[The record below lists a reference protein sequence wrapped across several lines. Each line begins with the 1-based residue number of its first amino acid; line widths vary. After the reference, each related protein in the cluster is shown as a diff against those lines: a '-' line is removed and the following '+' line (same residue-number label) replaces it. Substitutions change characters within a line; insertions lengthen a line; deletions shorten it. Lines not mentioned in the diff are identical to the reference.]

1 MIERWHRV
9 FKAAIMCHADAS
21 WSRVLSTVLLG
32 LRSHVCTT
40 LRLPGEFFLPEDIS
54 PDPNFFFE
62 EFREYMRRVRPVPVV
77 HKHAKRAFYF
87 KELHNC
93 SHVFMRNVAKKALG
107 RPYSGPHRIL
117 QRVSDRVFNIDVNGS
132 LKPAHFVPDNLDDVS
147 VTASNDSAATSRSLN
162 LRGGFGSFG

>member
-32 LRSHVCTT
+32 LRSHVRVDTGASPAEFLFGTT

-54 PDPNFFFE
+54 PDSNFFIE
-62 EFREYMRRVRPVPVV
+62 EFREYMRRVRPVPGA

-93 SHVFMRNVAKKALG
+93 SHVFIRNVAKKALE
-107 RPYSGPHRIL
+107 RPYSGPHKIL
-117 QRVSDRVFNIDVNGS
+117 QRVSDRVLNIDVNFMES
-132 LKPAHFVPDNLDDVS
+132 ERECSTIF
-147 VTASNDSAATSRSLN
+147 
-162 LRGGFGSFG
+162 